1 MVCSMP
7 VQDAEWETEE
17 NAFNEL
23 LQRHDTC
30 DAKDCLCPDGRKY
43 VAFSLVT
50 VYFHCHTGLWNG
62 ILTGTVFIIFGS
74 GSSISKKLLDSH
86 PEVQNATFSKKAL

>member
-1 MVCSMP
+1 MP

-43 VAFSLVT
+43 VALVLVT
-50 VYFHCHTGLWNG
+50 LSHRVAETDPYIIYYIR
-62 ILTGTVFIIFGS
+62 ILIQHFQVGS
-74 GSSISKKLLDSH
+74 
-86 PEVQNATFSKKAL
+86 